1 MHTGFR
7 NRNVVVPVTI
17 SIYLRPLLHRGV
29 ALYSTLNPG
38 LHTQT
43 TPVQCATPVQPLY
56 NPLPRFSYT
65 NNTCATPVLCTQPS
79 SSYTNNPCSGR
90 NYGRLTEVSQFLP
103 SEFTEEHTNW
113 QKYRHTQAV
122 FNFVCWKFV
131 CPPCIVDQR
140 MWIAKLSEGSFIS
153 ATF

>member
-7 NRNVVVPVTI
+7 KRNVVVPVTI

-29 ALYSTLNPG
+29 ALYSTLNSG

-43 TPVQCATPVQPLY
+43 TPVQPSTQVFIYKQHLYNPSTMY

-65 NNTCATPVLCTQPS
+65 NNTCAIPVLCTQPS

-90 NYGRLTEVSQFLP
+90 NYGRLTEVLQFLP
-103 SEFTEEHTNW
+103 SEFTEEHTTTHKNTDTH
-113 QKYRHTQAV
+113 RL
-122 FNFVCWKFV
+122 
-131 CPPCIVDQR
+131 CIVLCVENLCVPLALL
-140 MWIAKLSEGSFIS
+140 IKECE
-153 ATF
+153 